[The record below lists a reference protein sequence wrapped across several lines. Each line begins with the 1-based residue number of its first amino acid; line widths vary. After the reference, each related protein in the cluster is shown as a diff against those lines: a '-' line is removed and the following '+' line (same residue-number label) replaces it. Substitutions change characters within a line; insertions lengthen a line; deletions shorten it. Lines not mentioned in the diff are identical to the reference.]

1 MADFHWVGS
10 TAANINSLRWG
21 NTSNWRVIKN
31 GVPGSTAPG
40 GTLATLIPASRT
52 PLSGDRVWIGTPPY
66 LSNTASL
73 YSPRRYHVYSPCL
86 FGGVSTDTN
95 RMWEGATAGT
105 SLYGKYGFLTELVVS
120 PQYPFSR
127 AGGYVDLAILQE
139 WTNHINSMFGKTFS
153 GWTLSSGTEYDNASY
168 ATIDGWIGTSFPGGI
183 SFGSQSSYTLRLRG
197 NVTNASHS
205 RTTTTITGLTG
216 ASGGATGQ
224 AYDGSY
230 NQVFVTVYPPQAR
243 YNFNDPNS
251 ANSPTNGWTGQAFTT
266 NTIGQVVYDSGE
278 TNIFG
283 NWNSV
288 LLETSTENA
297 TVNLSE
303 AKVNS
308 FTIDPMEKIYWA
320 GITMA
325 IETPVSSANDSLFG
339 LGNIYIDETSS
350 LRYFQISKVAGI
362 CAAPDGGP
370 GSQVVVLGD
379 ITSTGG
385 FSCLAPAGPSAGVCG
400 GVQYTNGSLVIDSVL
415 SSSYAT
421 YEPRVVLGFAQYD
434 GSTKSTTSIDKV
446 YFLSSNPGANRVV
459 IDGPIQCGSMYLHGG
474 TLEKGSGLQTS
485 ANVVIDNLYLFG
497 SSVYDQSTNSSH
509 YNTTAKI
516 RVMSNSA
523 SVKPGAKTTLDVGH
537 VDNN

>member
-1 MADFHWVGS
+1 MAEFHWVGS
-10 TAANINSLRWG
+10 TAGNINSLRWG
-21 NTSNWRVIKN
+21 NVSNWRVIKN

-52 PLSGDRVWIGTPPY
+52 PLSGDRVWIGTPPFM
-66 LSNTASL
+66 SNTASL
-73 YSPRRYHVYSPCL
+73 YYPGRYHVFSPCL

-95 RMWEGATAGT
+95 RMWDGATAGT

-139 WTNHINSMFGKTFS
+139 WTNHINSMFDTTFS
-153 GWTLSSGTEYDNASY
+153 GWTLSSGTEYGNASY
-168 ATIDGWIGTSFPGGI
+168 STIDGWIGTGAAGI
-183 SFGSQSSYTLRLRG
+183 SFSSQSSYTLRLRG

-205 RTTTTITGLTG
+205 RTTTNITGLTG
-216 ASGGATGQ
+216 ASAGATGQ
-224 AYDGSY
+224 GYDGTY
-230 NQVFVTVYPPQAR
+230 NQVFVTVFPPQAQ
-243 YNFNDPNS
+243 YSATDPNS

-266 NTIGQVVYDSGE
+266 NTTGQVVYDSGE

-308 FTIDPMEKIYWA
+308 FTINPMEKICWA
-320 GITMA
+320 GITTT
-325 IETPVSSANDSLFG
+325 IESPVSSANNSQFG

-350 LRYFQISKVAGI
+350 LRYFEISKVAGI
-362 CAAPDGGP
+362 CAAPNDGP
-370 GSQVVVLGD
+370 SSEVVVLGD

-385 FSCLAPAGPSAGVCG
+385 FSCLAPAGPSAGVSG

-415 SSSYAT
+415 SSP

-434 GSTKSTTSIDKV
+434 GSTKSTL
-446 YFLSSNPGANRVV
+446 LS
-459 IDGPIQCGSMYLHGG
+459 
-474 TLEKGSGLQTS
+474 
-485 ANVVIDNLYLFG
+485 
-497 SSVYDQSTNSSH
+497 
-509 YNTTAKI
+509 
-516 RVMSNSA
+516 
-523 SVKPGAKTTLDVGH
+523 
-537 VDNN
+537 